1 MAQLFGMDEEMEDD
15 KKVESIENIKGR
27 KKPFAYWKVGEEE
40 LKLKL
45 TTAQICKL
53 EEKYRTNLLSLLTGG
68 DIPPLGIMLT
78 VIQCAAAPWSHG
90 IKLKNLQAL
99 FDSYV
104 DEGGTQVTLFADV
117 ILDIL
122 IVSGFF
128 TESQM
133 EDVQD
138 KKEDAKALL

>member
-1 MAQLFGMDEEMEDD
+1 MASLFGMDEEMEDE
-15 KKVESIENIKGR
+15 KKVETLGEVKGR
-27 KKPFAYWKVGEEE
+27 KKPFAFWKVGEDE

-53 EEKYRTNLLSLLTGG
+53 EEKYRTNLLTLLTGG

-78 VIQCAAAPWSHG
+78 VIQCAATPWNHG
-90 IKLKNLQAL
+90 LKLKNLQSL
-99 FDSYV
+99 FDRYV
-104 DEGGTQVTLFADV
+104 EDGGTQITLFADV
-117 ILDIL
+117 VMDIL

-128 TESQM
+128 TESQK

-138 KKEDAKALL
+138 KMEDAKAIL

>member
-1 MAQLFGMDEEMEDD
+1 MGQLFGMDEEMEDD
-15 KKVESIENIKGR
+15 KKVNSMEDIKGR
-27 KKPFAYWKVGEEE
+27 KKPFAYWKAGDEE

-53 EEKYRTNLLSLLTGG
+53 EEKYRTNLLTLLTGG

-78 VIQCAAAPWSHG
+78 VIQCAATPWNHG
-90 IKLKNLQAL
+90 LKLKNLQAL
-99 FDSYV
+99 FDKYV
-104 DEGGTQVTLFADV
+104 DEGGTQITLFADV
-117 ILDIL
+117 IMDIL

-128 TESQM
+128 TESQK

-138 KKEDAKALL
+138 KMEDAKALL